1 MKTEDYNCIFSIF
14 AVLLLVWVIINSLMC
29 VHKLEILESK
39 IERIDR
45 VKQDDNPIIV
55 CDELID
61 EDNYNQ
67 MDWRSYMSVSDS
79 IE

>member
-1 MKTEDYNCIFSIF
+1 MKTEDYNYIFSIF
-14 AVLLLVWVIINSLMC
+14 AVLLLVWVIINNLMC

-45 VKQDDNPIIV
+45 AKQDDNPIIV
-55 CDELID
+55 GSELID
-61 EDNYNQ
+61 ENNYNQ
-67 MDWRSYMSVSDS
+67 MDWYSYTLVSDS